1 MKPECSHGTRS
12 IFRDER
18 TLEKVLRCDEC
29 GAEKRISF
37 LCGVGGEAGSKTFR
51 NQPWS
56 IPENRILQHE
66 KGGEDDMK
74 KATQASLKINDKKD
88 EVAIAAKAFLAARD
102 QVEEAKKEYDDAMA
116 GIVKALRDKR
126 RRDIRVEGLII
137 TLSHTEAQD
146 KIKVK
151 KAKDK

>member
-1 MKPECSHGTRS
+1 
-12 IFRDER
+12 
-18 TLEKVLRCDEC
+18 
-29 GAEKRISF
+29 
-37 LCGVGGEAGSKTFR
+37 
-51 NQPWS
+51 
-56 IPENRILQHE
+56 
-66 KGGEDDMK
+66 MK

-116 GIVKALRDKR
+116 GLVKALRDKR